1 MPLVEAPTRST
12 TTEEGEPGIY
22 RWPPPGNQQV
32 GWPTPSPVLAPTVQ
46 AEWQCW
52 GRTGVSSLAPRH
64 SGTNPGF
71 PWGLMVVL

>member
-32 GWPTPSPVLAPTVQ
+32 GWPTLSPVLAPTVQ
-46 AEWQCW
+46 AEWQCHA
-52 GRTGVSSLAPRH
+52 GGEPV
-64 SGTNPGF
+64 
-71 PWGLMVVL
+71 